1 MKLATNI
8 NQLWS
13 KKRTNNDEN
22 LCTYLFFAV
31 LRIVLV
37 FIPQNGYVH
46 PDEFFQTVE
55 VMNGK
60 FNNNVCGIESF
71 LTHNQILGDHF
82 RLEHVRTWE
91 FNNTMPFRSITLP
104 FVLLRVPWSFL
115 EFAAA
120 YLKHYLSIDIL
131 CSYTYLVF
139 PRLIY
144 CILSFINDWS
154 MYRVC
159 RLYSLR
165 YEIRLLA
172 LSSSWVMLVFGTHTF
187 SNTIEMCL
195 CSLLLYLVA
204 ECMINTNTVVYK
216 KEFLEEKYDKASSIG
231 ERVKIW
237 KLKNALPAH
246 NFNRLFAMSSIC
258 VAGVFNRPTFL
269 LFGSPMVFYWLLRG
283 LGTKTVTFTDFHFR
297 MILFCLSAI
306 PSCLFFI
313 LCDSLYYQHLTAGE
327 IQTFN
332 IGIDNFV
339 FTPWNFIKY
348 NLDSKKTAEHGL
360 HPKYIHLFVNIPL
373 LYGILGIIAMVSFAH
388 MMIRFFKAEYQGL
401 PRAQSI
407 VGLMSGAIFIP
418 LFFLSLIN
426 HQEPRFLIPF
436 TFPIILLHGPK
447 LITGFANN
455 YPFRVEHPW
464 LRCLYNNFLC
474 SKVSAVPVL
483 KLWYITNIALTVFF
497 GFVHQAGIFPLTQ
510 YFEQA
515 VKIKPPEQHFH
526 LITSHTYMVPLS
538 FVNIPSSQVVH
549 FNRHTKQRYKKR
561 KDFYVYE
568 YGSMDLKQVIAKLKR
583 IITNNELK
591 KETKNIQYRIFLA
604 IPTALSD
611 DLGYILQQ
619 SNSTYLYY
627 DLKRVFY
634 PHLSTEAFPQFLGR
648 NPGVIDPPHWS
659 EDNLKGYCALEQEP
673 ELSFSYISKQFSSFV
688 HQFGLA
694 LYEFE
699 LKRNRSKLRNSIT
712 NGKCYT

>member
-31 LRIVLV
+31 LRVVLV
-37 FIPQNGYVH
+37 FIPQLGYVH

-55 VMNGK
+55 VIN
-60 FNNNVCGIESF
+60 
-71 LTHNQILGDHF
+71 GDHF

-91 FNNTMPFRSITLP
+91 FNNTLPVRSITLP
-104 FVLLRVPWSFL
+104 FMLLRVPWSFL
-115 EFAAA
+115 EFAAV
-120 YLKHYLSIDIL
+120 YLKQYFSIEIL
-131 CSYTYLVF
+131 VSYTYLVF

-144 CILSFINDWS
+144 CIISFVNDWS
-154 MYRVC
+154 LYRVC
-159 RLYSLR
+159 CLYSLR

-172 LSSSWVMLVFGTHTF
+172 LGSSWVMLVFGTHTF
-187 SNTIEMCL
+187 SNTLEMAL

-204 ECMINTNTVVYK
+204 ECMITTNTVVYK
-216 KEFLEEKYDKASSIG
+216 KEFLEDKYDKAASIG

-246 NFNRLFAMSSIC
+246 NFNRMFLMSSIC

-269 LFGSPMVFYWLLRG
+269 LFGAPMVFYWLLRG
-283 LGTKTVTFTDFHFR
+283 MGTKTVTFIDFHFR

-306 PSCLFFI
+306 PCIAFFI
-313 LCDSLYYQHLTAGE
+313 LCDSIYYQHLTAGE
-327 IQTFN
+327 IHALE

-373 LYGILGIIAMVSFAH
+373 LYNILGVIAMISFAH
-388 MMIRFFKAEYQGL
+388 MMVRFFRAEYQGL

-447 LITGFANN
+447 LLTGFAAN
-455 YPFRVEHPW
+455 YPFRLEHPW
-464 LRCLYNNFLC
+464 LRFIYEKFLC
-474 SKVSAVPVL
+474 TKVSAVPVL
-483 KLWYITNIALTVFF
+483 KIWYISNILLTVFF
-497 GFVHQAGIFPLTQ
+497 GFIHQAGIFPLTQ
-510 YFEQA
+510 YFEQSMKLKA
-515 VKIKPPEQHFH
+515 PDQHYH
-526 LITSHTYMVPLS
+526 LITSHTYMVPIS
-538 FVNIPSSQVVH
+538 FINLPSSQIVH
-549 FNRHTKQRYKKR
+549 FNLQTKQRFKR
-561 KDFYVYE
+561 QKDFYIYE
-568 YGSMDLKQVIAKLKR
+568 YGSMDLKHVISKLKL
-583 IITNNELK
+583 IISNNELK
-591 KETKNIQYRIFLA
+591 KETKKIKYRIFLA
-604 IPTALSD
+604 LPSSLSD
-611 DLGYILQQ
+611 ELNYVLQK
-619 SNSTYLYY
+619 SNSTYLHY
-627 DLKRVFY
+627 DLVRVFY
-634 PHLSTEAFPQFLGR
+634 PHLSTEAFPQVLGR
-648 NPGVIDPPHWS
+648 HPGQIDPPHWS
-659 EDNLKGYCALEQEP
+659 EDNLKGYCSLEQEP

-699 LKRNRSKLRNSIT
+699 LKRNKPKRRNSLT